1 METPRMGLAG
11 PDYIQREMERF
22 FEHIGRSKRPVCFFE
37 KAWKPLC
44 DVLEN
49 DSEVLIIAELAGV
62 PAGRIDVKVEG
73 TSLVISGDRPEPSSE
88 ANRAFC
94 QMEISYGPFE
104 RTIQLPAQVDAESA
118 RASYEDGFL
127 QVRLPK
133 LKGRSRKEVDIDVS
147 TE

>member
-1 METPRMGLAG
+1 
-11 PDYIQREMERF
+11 
-22 FEHIGRSKRPVCFFE
+22 
-37 KAWKPLC
+37 
-44 DVLEN
+44 
-49 DSEVLIIAELAGV
+49 VLIIAELAGV

>member
-1 METPRMGLAG
+1 
-11 PDYIQREMERF
+11 
-22 FEHIGRSKRPVCFFE
+22 
-37 KAWKPLC
+37 
-44 DVLEN
+44 
-49 DSEVLIIAELAGV
+49 
-62 PAGRIDVKVEG
+62 
-73 TSLVISGDRPEPSSE
+73 
-88 ANRAFC
+88 
-94 QMEISYGPFE
+94 MEISYGPFE